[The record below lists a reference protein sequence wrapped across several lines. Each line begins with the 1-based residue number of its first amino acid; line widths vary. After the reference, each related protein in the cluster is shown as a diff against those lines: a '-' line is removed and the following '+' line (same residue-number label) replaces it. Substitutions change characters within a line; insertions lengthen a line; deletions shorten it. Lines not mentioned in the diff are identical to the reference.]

1 MVLFIINIIVV
12 LWLIGFLIND
22 ESVNYILN
30 NKAPKKS
37 TISSF
42 FLQESNGFNWML
54 FSNI

>member
-1 MVLFIINIIVV
+1 MVLFIINYSCRV
-12 LWLIGFLIND
+12 LADWVFNND

-42 FLQESNGFNWML
+42 LQENRVL
-54 FSNI
+54 IDAFSNI